1 VKWLQIR
8 PAPSELPAASP
19 RDRSRVLDPR
29 EIPTPEKAKIAAE
42 TTQKRAGATPLFR
55 LSPPKKCRGVA
66 PALHAGRVTFFPRLS
81 RNKHFV
87 VRFVVHAE
95 RATKGGSTHGTAED
109 TV

>member
-8 PAPSELPAASP
+8 PAPLELPASSP
-19 RDRSRVLDPR
+19 GRGRKLLDAE
-29 EIPTPEKAKIAAE
+29 EISKQEKARIAAE
-42 TTQKRAGATPLFR
+42 KTQNRAGATPLFR

-66 PALHAGRVTFFPRLS
+66 PALHAGRATFFPRLS

-95 RATKGGSTHGTAED
+95 RATKGGGTHGTAED